1 MTDQIPQQW
10 NVYRGWIEDDAA
22 IFRLNLALD
31 NIAPIANYIEC
42 VKITIPLK
50 NPDAQ
55 GFSTDE
61 EREIIYDIED
71 KLIEPLNHQKNIFVA
86 VVTHQGYVTWYLY
99 SQNGKE
105 LEEEI
110 RKKENKYPDYSFQ
123 IKISKDNEWNIFFK
137 GLYPNIYE
145 MQAIQNRS
153 VISNCQKYGD
163 LVDKER
169 LIEHWIYFDTES
181 DMLQAIEKAKAL
193 DFSVEES
200 EKIQP
205 EEGEQET
212 EDLGYRLILSK
223 VNAPIN
229 IDEDTWDLI
238 DIALDTHGNYDGWE
252 TPIIKE

>member
-1 MTDQIPQQW
+1 M
-10 NVYRGWIEDDAA
+10 
-22 IFRLNLALD
+22 
-31 NIAPIANYIEC
+31 
-42 VKITIPLK
+42 
-50 NPDAQ
+50 
-55 GFSTDE
+55 
-61 EREIIYDIED
+61 
-71 KLIEPLNHQKNIFVA
+71 
-86 VVTHQGYVTWYLY
+86 
-99 SQNGKE
+99 
-105 LEEEI
+105 EEEI
-110 RKKENKYPDYSFQ
+110 RKKETKYPEYSFQ
-123 IKISKDNEWNIFFK
+123 IKISEDKEWNIFFK

-163 LVDKER
+163 LIDKER
-169 LIEHWIYFDTES
+169 LIEHWLYFDTES

>member
-1 MTDQIPQQW
+1 MTDQILQQW

-110 RKKENKYPDYSFQ
+110 RKKETKYPEYSFQ
-123 IKISKDNEWNIFFK
+123 IK
-137 GLYPNIYE
+137 
-145 MQAIQNRS
+145 
-153 VISNCQKYGD
+153 
-163 LVDKER
+163 
-169 LIEHWIYFDTES
+169 
-181 DMLQAIEKAKAL
+181 
-193 DFSVEES
+193 
-200 EKIQP
+200 KI
-205 EEGEQET
+205 G
-212 EDLGYRLILSK
+212 RAH
-223 VNAPIN
+223 V
-229 IDEDTWDLI
+229 
-238 DIALDTHGNYDGWE
+238 
-252 TPIIKE
+252 